1 MKSIAITELRQR
13 TAHVIEEA
21 GSSDE
26 PIVVLQ
32 RSRKAAYI
40 VSPERYEQDQQE
52 LKVLR
57 RALFLMEVRDAEAEY
72 AAGKAD
78 TFESVDELLDN
89 LRR

>member
-13 TAHVIEEA
+13 AADVIEEV
-21 GSSDE
+21 GSSAE
-26 PIVVLQ
+26 PTVILQ

-57 RALFLMEVRDAEAEY
+57 RALFLTEVREAEAEY
-72 AAGKAD
+72 AAGNARS
-78 TFESVDELLDN
+78 FETVGALLDD
-89 LRR
+89 LRP